1 MKGLKIYLIV
11 ILVSLLS
18 ACTRNDGDIGELFG
32 MWRVVAIEVNDV
44 ELNDY
49 SGTLYF
55 EFQSGVYCQK
65 LVNESLHICDDQYA
79 SWYYQSKDEVVVD
92 FSDNRY
98 APISITGMQ
107 SGKNLLVIENC
118 SGSDMKLLY
127 NDPNEVKYTYILK
140 KW

>member
-11 ILVSLLS
+11 ILASLLS

-65 LVNESLHICDDQYA
+65 LVNESLHTCDDQYA
-79 SWYYQSKDEVVVD
+79 SWCYQSKDEVVVD

-107 SGKNLLVIENC
+107 SGKNLLVIESC
-118 SGSDMKLLY
+118 SGSDMIMCYKA
-127 NDPNEVKYTYILK
+127 PNEKKYTYMLK